1 MRSKVANRNTH
12 VTAAQRTPSGGE
24 VMVSRQDTEIDTPV
38 LPSPEVIERINSCRP
53 DLIDWMVRETSLEAA
68 ERRERARHLDREAC
82 IGFRR
87 GQWFGLIIG
96 LAGIIGGSL
105 VAILSNSPATGGTIA
120 TSAIV
125 VLAVAFLTGKRK

>member
-1 MRSKVANRNTH
+1 M
-12 VTAAQRTPSGGE
+12 
-24 VMVSRQDTEIDTPV
+24 
-38 LPSPEVIERINSCRP
+38 LPSPEVIERINNCRP
-53 DLIDWMVRETSLEAA
+53 DLIDWMVKETSLEAA

-82 IGFRR
+82 LGFRR

-96 LAGIIGGSL
+96 LGGITGGSL

-125 VLAVAFLTGKRK
+125 VLAVAFLTGKKK